1 MRTARLTARARREC
15 TAFAA
20 LLLGCLIHATPQG
33 ALAADKVT
41 VKTEITTAAELNPN
55 RSGRPSP
62 VALYMF
68 QLKSRE
74 AFDNADY
81 FSLTA
86 AEATVLGGDLIERT
100 QLMLQ
105 PGEARPMEAEF
116 DEGARFIGFVAA
128 FRDIE
133 NAQWRGIVELPDK
146 GFLKKMFSRTKLSIA
161 LDKLA
166 VNASLD

>member
-1 MRTARLTARARREC
+1 MRNTRLTARSRQRSWI
-15 TAFAA
+15 AA
-20 LLLGCLIHATPQG
+20 LALLGCASYVATPD
-33 ALAADKVT
+33 AHAADKIA
-41 VKTEITTAAELNPN
+41 VKTEITTAADLNPN

-62 VALYMF
+62 VALFMF
-68 QLKSRE
+68 QLKAAE
-74 AFDNADY
+74 GFENADY

-116 DEGARFIGFVAA
+116 DEEARFIGFVAA

-133 NAQWRGIVELPDK
+133 NAQWRGLVPLPEK
-146 GFLKKMFSRTKLSIA
+146 GLLKRMFSRTKLIIA
-161 LDKLA
+161 LESLA
-166 VNASLD
+166 VTASLD

>member
-1 MRTARLTARARREC
+1 MQSARLTARARQRM
-15 TAFAA
+15 AIA
-20 LLLGCLIHATPQG
+20 LLTVCGCVAYAVPPS
-33 ALAADKVT
+33 ALAADKVA
-41 VKTEITTAAELNPN
+41 VKTEITAAADLNPN

-62 VALYMF
+62 VALYVF

-86 AEATVLGGDLIERT
+86 AEATVLGGDLIERS

-133 NAQWRGIVELPDK
+133 NAQWRGVVELPDK

-166 VNASLD
+166 VNASLE